1 MQAKILKRAYR
12 DVFNIPLLLLIGA
25 GLTQLQRAAPIESH
39 EQPNVID
46 FPEDNLF
53 NTNSQKQKVR
63 VLTNFIQDKF
73 NIPQSKA
80 NTIVAEAFRNG
91 LKRDL
96 QPELILAVIAVESTF
111 REKAVS
117 SVGAR
122 GLMQVMPSAH
132 PKKVKSIGGLRALYD
147 PKKNIS
153 VGTHIL
159 AQYLDLSAGNIRRTL
174 LRYNGSLRDSRSRY
188 PEKVMS
194 VYNQM
199 RNTAKLNEQLR
210 IAQLER
216 IPQKNQGQGSTG

>member
-1 MQAKILKRAYR
+1 MQTKILKRTYR
-12 DVFNIPLLLLIGA
+12 DAFNIPLFLLAGA
-25 GLTQLQRAAPIESH
+25 GITQLHQSTPIESADYLL
-39 EQPNVID
+39 VID
-46 FPEDNLF
+46 SAENG
-53 NTNSQKQKVR
+53 TAAAASSQIQKVK

-73 NIPQSKA
+73 NISQSKA
-80 NTIVAEAFRNG
+80 STIVAEAFRNG
-91 LKRDL
+91 IKRDL

-122 GLMQVMPSAH
+122 GLMQVDPTAH

-159 AQYLDLSAGNIRRTL
+159 AQYLNLSAGNLRRTL
-174 LRYNGSLRDSRSRY
+174 LRYNGSLGDSRSRY
-188 PEKVMS
+188 PEKVLR

-199 RNTAKLNEQLR
+199 RNTAKLGEQFR
-210 IAQLER
+210 VAQLER
-216 IPQKNQGQGSTG
+216 SSQKSLDSTG

>member
-1 MQAKILKRAYR
+1 MKAKILKRAYR
-12 DVFNIPLLLLIGA
+12 DAVNIPLILLIGA
-25 GLTQLQRAAPIESH
+25 GITQFQRSAPIGSTDQLEAVDLPESH
-39 EQPNVID
+39 NFSANNQ
-46 FPEDNLF
+46 
-53 NTNSQKQKVR
+53 TQKVK
-63 VLTNFIQDKF
+63 VLTNFIQDTF

-159 AQYLDLSAGNIRRTL
+159 AQYLDLSAGNLRRTL
-174 LRYNGSLRDSRSRY
+174 LRYNGSLSDSRSRY
-188 PEKVMS
+188 PEKVLR

-199 RNTAKLNEQLR
+199 RDTAKLNEQLR
-210 IAQLER
+210 TAQLDR
-216 IPQKNQGQGSTG
+216 SLQKVRGSTG

>member
-1 MQAKILKRAYR
+1 MKAKILKQAYR
-12 DVFNIPLLLLIGA
+12 DAVNIPLILLIGA
-25 GLTQLQRAAPIESH
+25 GITQFQRDTPIGSTDQLEA
-39 EQPNVID
+39 VD
-46 FPEDNLF
+46 FPEDRYFSAN
-53 NTNSQKQKVR
+53 NQTQKVKI
-63 VLTNFIQDKF
+63 LTNFIQDTF

-159 AQYLDLSAGNIRRTL
+159 AQYLDLSAGNLRRTL
-174 LRYNGSLRDSRSRY
+174 LRYNGSLSDSRSRY
-188 PEKVMS
+188 PEKVLR

-199 RNTAKLNEQLR
+199 RDTAKLNEQLR
-210 IAQLER
+210 TAQLDR
-216 IPQKNQGQGSTG
+216 SLQKMRGSTG

>member
-1 MQAKILKRAYR
+1 MQAKILKHAYR
-12 DVFNIPLLLLIGA
+12 DALNIPLLLLIGA
-25 GLTQLQRAAPIESH
+25 GLTQLQRAAPIELH
-39 EQPNVID
+39 EQPNFID
-46 FPEDNLF
+46 FPKDNFLT
-53 NTNSQKQKVR
+53 TNSQTQKAR

>member
-1 MQAKILKRAYR
+1 MKAKILKQAYR
-12 DVFNIPLLLLIGA
+12 DAVNIPLILLIGA
-25 GLTQLQRAAPIESH
+25 GITQFQRDTPIGSTDQLEA
-39 EQPNVID
+39 VD
-46 FPEDNLF
+46 FPEDRYFSAN
-53 NTNSQKQKVR
+53 NQMEKDKI
-63 VLTNFIQDKF
+63 LTNFIQDTF

-159 AQYLDLSAGNIRRTL
+159 AQYLDLSAGNLRRTL
-174 LRYNGSLRDSRSRY
+174 LRYNGSLSDSRSRY
-188 PEKVMS
+188 PEKVLR

-199 RNTAKLNEQLR
+199 RDTAKLNEQLR
-210 IAQLER
+210 TAQLDR
-216 IPQKNQGQGSTG
+216 SLQKMRGSTG

>member
-1 MQAKILKRAYR
+1 MKAKILKQAYR
-12 DVFNIPLLLLIGA
+12 DAVNIPLILLIGA
-25 GLTQLQRAAPIESH
+25 GITQFQRDTPIGSTDQLEA
-39 EQPNVID
+39 VD
-46 FPEDNLF
+46 FPEERYFSAN
-53 NTNSQKQKVR
+53 NQTQKVKI
-63 VLTNFIQDKF
+63 LTNFIQDTF

-159 AQYLDLSAGNIRRTL
+159 AQYLDLSAGNLRRTL
-174 LRYNGSLRDSRSRY
+174 LRYNGSLSDSRSRY
-188 PEKVMS
+188 PEKVLR

-199 RNTAKLNEQLR
+199 RDTAKLNEQLR
-210 IAQLER
+210 TAQLDR
-216 IPQKNQGQGSTG
+216 SLQKMRGSTG